1 MKIREDYLINE
12 KTVLLTGEYDYN
24 GNLITRVIDGEETFL
39 VDLTPSQVIDANLLL
54 VGSNLRGSLNSSKNL
69 LGQLYMY
76 PLTINSRLGIYL
88 LPTKSLKKR
97 DCIWFSLIHIKNMQC
112 LGIRKTIVYTSY
124 GHIVEIDMRKSAFI
138 NRVQIAKD
146 LRDLII
152 KNSCSQLMNN
162 FESQKGFYIS
172 EDSKANKCSFF
183 K

>member
-12 KTVLLTGEYDYN
+12 KTVLLTGEYDCN
-24 GNLITRVIDGEETFL
+24 GKLITRVIDGEETFL

-69 LGQLYMY
+69 LGNLYMY

-112 LGIRKTIVYTSY
+112 LGIKKTRVQTTY

-138 NRVQIAKD
+138 NRIQIAKE
-146 LRDLII
+146 LREMII
-152 KNSCSQLMNN
+152 KNSGSSLMNY

-172 EDSKANKCSFF
+172 ADSNRNKYTFV

>member
-1 MKIREDYLINE
+1 MEIREEYLINE
-12 KTVLLTGEYDYN
+12 KTVLLTGEYDSN
-24 GNLITRVIDGEETFL
+24 GKLITRVIDGGETFQ

-54 VGSNLRGSLNSSKNL
+54 VGSNLCGSLHSSKNL

-97 DCIWFSLIHIKNMQC
+97 NCVWFSLIHIKNTQS
-112 LGIRKTIVYTSY
+112 LGIRKTKVYTSY
-124 GHIVEIDMRKSAFI
+124 GHIVEINMRKSAFI

-146 LRDLII
+146 LREMII
-152 KNSCSQLMNN
+152 KNSSSALMYYI
-162 FESQKGFYIS
+162 ESQNGFYIS
-172 EDSKANKCSFF
+172 EDSSTNKYKFI

>member
-12 KTVLLTGEYDYN
+12 KTVLLTGEYDCN
-24 GNLITRVIDGEETFL
+24 GKLITRVIDGEETFL

-54 VGSNLRGSLNSSKNL
+54 VGSNLRGSLHSSKNL

-97 DCIWFSLIHIKNMQC
+97 NCVWFSLIHIKNIQS
-112 LGIRKTIVYTSY
+112 LGIRKTKVYTSY

-146 LRDLII
+146 LRELII
-152 KNSCSQLMNN
+152 KNSSSPLMYY

-172 EDSKANKCSFF
+172 EDSITNKYTFI